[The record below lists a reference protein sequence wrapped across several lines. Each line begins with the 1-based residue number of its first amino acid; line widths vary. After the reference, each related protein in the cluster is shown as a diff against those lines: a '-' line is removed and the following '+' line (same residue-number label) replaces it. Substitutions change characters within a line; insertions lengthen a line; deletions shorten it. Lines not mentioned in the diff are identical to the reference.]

1 MTCDTCKEWSGA
13 QWEAF
18 FVSAPVVGAVT
29 QAFQALPFP
38 LCLRPFLPP
47 PWLLRKLGALRF
59 PLVRSPLRQR
69 GVAVWGESESVPRV
83 NSREVSS
90 PPFHH
95 SVGERERE
103 KGGGGVLASG
113 VASDSAAS
121 SLPGVGVAGSSCSQE
136 SLVLAA
142 PSSVASS
149 ASADHDSQLR
159 CCEVGGSIEDCSRS
173 HSSRSFSSRGRDFCG
188 ERRCARLRSEGSR
201 DRSCKSCSCFTNRLR
216 SRGCGRSRRD
226 SSRSPSACLWS
237 QQSRSRSARVWS
249 RSDRS
254 RSQRVHLRS
263 SGCCEAQCDL
273 PVTGLF
279 APFPPTVRGLERGV
293 DGLGR
298 VSGIERRLLLPP
310 GIAATLGRG
319 WSLPLW

>member
-1 MTCDTCKEWSGA
+1 MSHVTCDTCKEWSGA

-47 PWLLRKLGALRF
+47 PRLLRKLGALRF
-59 PLVRSPLRQR
+59 PLVHSPLRQR

-95 SVGERERE
+95 SVGERER
-103 KGGGGVLASG
+103 GGGVLASG

-149 ASADHDSQLR
+149 ASAERDSQLR

-173 HSSRSFSSRGRDFCG
+173 RSSRSFPSRGRDSCG

-216 SRGCGRSRRD
+216 SRGCGRSRWD

-237 QQSRSRSARVWS
+237 

-254 RSQRVHLRS
+254 RSQRMHLRS
-263 SGCCEAQCDL
+263 SGCCEARCDL
-273 PVTGLF
+273 PVTVLF
-279 APFPPTVRGLERGV
+279 APIPPTVRGLEKGV
-293 DGLGR
+293 DGLGG